1 MFNVKKIP
9 VKPLVAAM
17 GAAFAL
23 SAIVAPLANAAD
35 NPFAVQE
42 LDSGHMVAGKLMA
55 DEGSCGEGEG
65 SCGEGEGSCGEG
77 EGSCGE
83 GEGSC
88 GEGEGSCGEGDDG
101 EDEGEGKCGE
111 GKCGDA

>member
-1 MFNVKKIP
+1 MSNNVKKIP
-9 VKPLVAAM
+9 VKPLVSAV

-23 SAIVAPLANAAD
+23 SAIVAPLANAGE
-35 NPFAVQE
+35 NPFSLEQ
-42 LDSGHMVAGKLMA
+42 LDSGHMVAGKLMG

-77 EGSCGE
+77 SC

-88 GEGEGSCGEGDDG
+88 GEGEDD
-101 EDEGEGKCGE
+101 GEGKCGE
-111 GKCGDA
+111 GKCGDV